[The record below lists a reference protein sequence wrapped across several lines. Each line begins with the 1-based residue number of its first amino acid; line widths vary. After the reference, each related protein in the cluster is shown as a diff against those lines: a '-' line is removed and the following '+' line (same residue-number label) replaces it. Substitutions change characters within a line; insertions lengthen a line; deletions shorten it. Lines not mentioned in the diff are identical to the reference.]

1 MSTQTLIQLNLNSNF
16 IDAEGARHIDQ
27 ALQHNG
33 VIFQLLFHS
42 HQTKLFYIYADTYTT
57 RPRE

>member
-1 MSTQTLIQLNLNSNF
+1 MSTQTLRQLNLDRNS
-16 IDAEGARHIDQ
+16 IGAEGASHIAQ
-27 ALQHNG
+27 GLQHNT